1 MSDDAGRG
9 RLGRPPAHGSAGP
22 VDPTADPATDPG
34 MRLPVPV
41 GEDHAAGPGSARPTT
56 PARPGHQHP
65 GHRPPRPA
73 PAVRRSRS
81 GGLWVGLILSALV
94 LLFLLVF
101 ILQNGAPVQISFF
114 AFEGALPVGV
124 ALLLAA
130 IAGHPARR
138 HPRQRADPAAA
149 PRRPPRGPPGAL
161 TCCASRAARCRS
173 SAGRGVYVCGITPYD
188 TTHLG
193 HAATFVWGDV
203 AARVLR
209 HAGVDVEVCRNVTD
223 VDDVLDAAAAR
234 AGSRFDSFAAVQQ
247 FRFDRDMAALGV
259 RRPTH
264 EPRAHNFVAQV
275 VALAA
280 ALLEAGAA
288 YERGGTVWFRG
299 RASRRA
305 PGLDAATARA
315 LAREFGDA
323 RRSDAR
329 GRDDWAD
336 VAVWRAAG
344 PGAGTTEPAWP
355 SPWGDGRPGWHAE
368 CAAMA
373 LTTFGPALDLHV
385 GGADLRYPHHA
396 YEAAMAEAVTG
407 VTPFAR
413 AWLHVGTVQ
422 VDGEKMAK
430 SAGNLVLVGDV
441 VERYPPRACC
451 GCCCIDRPWAQPW
464 DFEPGALDRAAARL
478 ERLYAAAARGTDGS
492 PSASRAV
499 TAALSANLDVP
510 AALAVA
516 ETDGGAAARLALSVL
531 GLS

>member
-1 MSDDAGRG
+1 
-9 RLGRPPAHGSAGP
+9 
-22 VDPTADPATDPG
+22 
-34 MRLPVPV
+34 
-41 GEDHAAGPGSARPTT
+41 
-56 PARPGHQHP
+56 
-65 GHRPPRPA
+65 
-73 PAVRRSRS
+73 
-81 GGLWVGLILSALV
+81 
-94 LLFLLVF
+94 
-101 ILQNGAPVQISFF
+101 
-114 AFEGALPVGV
+114 
-124 ALLLAA
+124 
-130 IAGHPARR
+130 
-138 HPRQRADPAAA
+138 
-149 PRRPPRGPPGAL
+149 
-161 TCCASRAARCRS
+161 
-173 SAGRGVYVCGITPYD
+173 VYVCGITPYD

-193 HAATFVWGDV
+193 HAATFIWGDV

-209 HAGVDVEVCRNVTD
+209 QDGVDVEVCRNVTD

-234 AGSRFDSFAAVQQ
+234 AGSRFDTFAAVQQ

-264 EPRAHNFVAQV
+264 EPRAHNFVPQV
-275 VALAA
+275 EALAA
-280 ALLEAGAA
+280 ALLEAEAA

-299 RASRRA
+299 ADVAARA
-305 PGLDAATARA
+305 GLDATTARA
-315 LAREFGDA
+315 LAREFGEDL
-323 RRSDAR
+323 DD
-329 GRDDWAD
+329 GREDWAD

-413 AWLHVGTVQ
+413 AWMHIGIVQ
-422 VDGEKMAK
+422 VGWEKMAK

-441 VERYPPRACC
+441 VERYPPAVLRLLL
-451 GCCCIDRPWAQPW
+451 IDRPWAQPW
-464 DFEPGALDRAAARL
+464 DFEPAGLDRAADRL

-492 PSASRAV
+492 ASASTAV
-499 TAALSANLDVP
+499 MAALSANLDVP

>member
-1 MSDDAGRG
+1 MLRLEGR
-9 RLGRPPAHGSAGP
+9 
-22 VDPTADPATDPG
+22 
-34 MRLPVPV
+34 PVPV
-41 GEDHAAGPGSARPTT
+41 VGRAR
-56 PARPGHQHP
+56 
-65 GHRPPRPA
+65 
-73 PAVRRSRS
+73 
-81 GGLWVGLILSALV
+81 
-94 LLFLLVF
+94 
-101 ILQNGAPVQISFF
+101 
-114 AFEGALPVGV
+114 
-124 ALLLAA
+124 
-130 IAGHPARR
+130 
-138 HPRQRADPAAA
+138 
-149 PRRPPRGPPGAL
+149 
-161 TCCASRAARCRS
+161 
-173 SAGRGVYVCGITPYD
+173 VYVCGITPYD

-264 EPRAHNFVAQV
+264 EPRAHNFVPQV
-275 VALAA
+275 EALAA
-280 ALLEAGAA
+280 ALLEADAA

-299 RASRRA
+299 ADVVARA
-305 PGLDAATARA
+305 GLDAPAARA
-315 LAREFGDA
+315 LAREFGEDLDDA
-323 RRSDAR
+323 GKPG
-329 GRDDWAD
+329 GRDHWAD

-413 AWLHVGTVQ
+413 AWMHVGVVQ
-422 VDGEKMAK
+422 VGGEKMAK

-441 VERYPPRACC
+441 VESYPPQVLRLLL
-451 GCCCIDRPWAQPW
+451 IDRPWAQPW
-464 DFEPGALDRAAARL
+464 DFEPDALDRAGARL
-478 ERLYAAAARGTDGS
+478 ERLYAAA
-492 PSASRAV
+492 
-499 TAALSANLDVP
+499 
-510 AALAVA
+510 
-516 ETDGGAAARLALSVL
+516 
-531 GLS
+531 

>member
-1 MSDDAGRG
+1 MTVLRLEGR
-9 RLGRPPAHGSAGP
+9 
-22 VDPTADPATDPG
+22 
-34 MRLPVPV
+34 PVPV
-41 GEDHAAGPGSARPTT
+41 VGRARM
-56 PARPGHQHP
+56 
-65 GHRPPRPA
+65 
-73 PAVRRSRS
+73 
-81 GGLWVGLILSALV
+81 
-94 LLFLLVF
+94 
-101 ILQNGAPVQISFF
+101 
-114 AFEGALPVGV
+114 
-124 ALLLAA
+124 
-130 IAGHPARR
+130 
-138 HPRQRADPAAA
+138 
-149 PRRPPRGPPGAL
+149 
-161 TCCASRAARCRS
+161 
-173 SAGRGVYVCGITPYD
+173 YVCGITPYD

-264 EPRAHNFVAQV
+264 EPRAHNFVPQV
-275 VALAA
+275 EALAA
-280 ALLEAGAA
+280 ALLDAGAA

-299 RASRRA
+299 AEVTSWS
-305 PGLDAATARA
+305 GLDTTTARA
-315 LAREFGDA
+315 LAREFGED
-323 RRSDAR
+323 DED
-329 GRDDWAD
+329 GRDHWSD

-407 VTPFAR
+407 VRPFAR
-413 AWLHVGTVQ
+413 AWMHVGVVQ
-422 VDGEKMAK
+422 VGGEKMAK

-441 VERYPPRACC
+441 VERYPPAVLRLLL
-451 GCCCIDRPWAQPW
+451 IDRPWARPW
-464 DFEPGALDRAAARL
+464 DFEPAALDRAAARL
-478 ERLYAAAARGTDGS
+478 ERLYTAAARTKEGS
-492 PSASRAV
+492 PSAGRAV
-499 TAALSANLDVP
+499 TVALSANLDVP

-516 ETDGGAAARLALSVL
+516 ETDGGEAARLALSVL

>member
-1 MSDDAGRG
+1 MLRLEGR
-9 RLGRPPAHGSAGP
+9 
-22 VDPTADPATDPG
+22 
-34 MRLPVPV
+34 PVPV
-41 GEDHAAGPGSARPTT
+41 VGRAR
-56 PARPGHQHP
+56 
-65 GHRPPRPA
+65 
-73 PAVRRSRS
+73 
-81 GGLWVGLILSALV
+81 
-94 LLFLLVF
+94 
-101 ILQNGAPVQISFF
+101 
-114 AFEGALPVGV
+114 
-124 ALLLAA
+124 
-130 IAGHPARR
+130 
-138 HPRQRADPAAA
+138 
-149 PRRPPRGPPGAL
+149 
-161 TCCASRAARCRS
+161 
-173 SAGRGVYVCGITPYD
+173 VYVCGITPYD

-223 VDDVLDAAAAR
+223 VDDVLDAAAAL
-234 AGSRFDSFAAVQQ
+234 AGSRFDTFAAVQQ

-264 EPRAHNFVAQV
+264 EPRAHNFVPQV
-275 VALAA
+275 EALAA

-299 RASRRA
+299 AGVAARA
-305 PGLDAATARA
+305 GLDATTARA
-315 LAREFGDA
+315 LAREFGEDLEVSE
-323 RRSDAR
+323 RRD
-329 GRDDWAD
+329 RDDWAD

-413 AWLHVGTVQ
+413 AWMHIGIVQ
-422 VDGEKMAK
+422 VGGEKMAK

-441 VERYPPRACC
+441 VEQYPPAVLRLLL
-451 GCCCIDRPWAQPW
+451 IDRPWAQPW
-464 DFEPGALDRAAARL
+464 DFEPVGLDRAADRL

-492 PSASRAV
+492 PSATQRRHGRAV
-499 TAALSANLDVP
+499 GEPGRAGGPGGRRDGRRGGGPAGAVGARPELSRP
-510 AALAVA
+510 APHRAG
-516 ETDGGAAARLALSVL
+516 EPRHP
-531 GLS
+531 